1 MVDNMA
7 KEIESEISLLNINLN
22 PQTMSLDQLYKLMAI
37 ASISILEKVKTDFLR
52 DQGISIV
59 QADVLIESKGNTE
72 GLTLQATV
80 STILKY
86 KGDMVRISPA
96 NRNKIRVRLQKLARQ
111 YCAEEAYKI
120 IVNSSLK

>member
-1 MVDNMA
+1 VDNMA
-7 KEIESEISLLNINLN
+7 KEIESELSLLNINLN

-37 ASISILEKVKTDFLR
+37 ASISIPEKVKTDFLR

-80 STILKY
+80 SAILKY
-86 KGDMVRISPA
+86 KGDMVRTTFA
-96 NRNKIRVRLQKLARQ
+96 AKNKIRVRLQKLARQ